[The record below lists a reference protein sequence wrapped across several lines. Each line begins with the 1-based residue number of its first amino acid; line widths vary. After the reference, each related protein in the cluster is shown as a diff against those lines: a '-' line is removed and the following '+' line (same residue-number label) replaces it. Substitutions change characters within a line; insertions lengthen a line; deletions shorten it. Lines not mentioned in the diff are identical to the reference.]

1 MIQFKEAAEQIR
13 KSGPKNLT
21 VRQLLALFDQQRRG
35 RRVAAQIRRALK
47 REKLETVPNFEVVYM
62 DAPVLLRPKTAE
74 ALKEEKKTEVAG
86 NGAVIS
92 VEEREVVLTIG
103 QLEKANRPPFRVTR
117 QDTVAKA
124 ITLMMQHDIAY
135 LAVMSGDRTV
145 NGILSWC
152 TIGKAGAAKRP
163 ANTVEH
169 YMAPV
174 RIVEIDTPLFDSP
187 GDPFC

>member
-1 MIQFKEAAEQIR
+1 
-13 KSGPKNLT
+13 
-21 VRQLLALFDQQRRG
+21 
-35 RRVAAQIRRALK
+35 
-47 REKLETVPNFEVVYM
+47 
-62 DAPVLLRPKTAE
+62 
-74 ALKEEKKTEVAG
+74 
-86 NGAVIS
+86 
-92 VEEREVVLTIG
+92 
-103 QLEKANRPPFRVTR
+103 
-117 QDTVAKA
+117 
-124 ITLMMQHDIAY
+124 MMQHDIAY